1 MYSYKPLEARLHA
14 IGLNKSSLS
23 TNLGISSRTIA
34 KISKGE
40 KIATNVLKK
49 ISDFLGCR
57 IEDLFTEILD
67 NQKQSPEMATV
78 KTRIKTYLR
87 RILKK

>member
-1 MYSYKPLEARLHA
+1 MYSYKQLESRLHA
-14 IGLNKSSLS
+14 IGLNKSDLS

-49 ISDFLGCR
+49 ISDFLGC
-57 IEDLFTEILD
+57 
-67 NQKQSPEMATV
+67 NKN
-78 KTRIKTYLR
+78 TR
-87 RILKK
+87 